1 MEAIHLL
8 KDLDRLAAPVTSKL
22 LLRLV
27 KLAVEYFMIQTKSMV
42 LSSSTVLTRL
52 TPMLKA
58 QKPARIKVNSS
69 MMQLNS
75 LASMDW
81 KALRTF

>member
-8 KDLDRLAAPVTSKL
+8 KDLDRLAALVPCKQ
-22 LLRLV
+22 LLRLA